1 MFCEFPPIYYFI
13 TSLPL
18 KIGQSMQVIINKGNL
33 RQFVV
38 SYNHQLSDFWIFAF
52 AKQPKQKLKKNYPEH
67 QYRHESKDK
76 NL

>member
-1 MFCEFPPIYYFI
+1 
-13 TSLPL
+13 
-18 KIGQSMQVIINKGNL
+18 MQVIINKGNL

-52 AKQPKQKLKKNYPEH
+52 AKQPKQKLKKNYPECR
-67 QYRHESKDK
+67 YRHESKDK

>member
-1 MFCEFPPIYYFI
+1 MRGNISKTTLF

-18 KIGQSMQVIINKGNL
+18 KIGQSMQVIIKKGNL

-52 AKQPKQKLKKNYPEH
+52 AKQPKQKLKKNYPEY

-76 NL
+76 NW

>member
-1 MFCEFPPIYYFI
+1 MRGNISKTTLF

-52 AKQPKQKLKKNYPEH
+52 AKQPKQKLKKKL
-67 QYRHESKDK
+67 S
-76 NL
+76 

>member
-1 MFCEFPPIYYFI
+1 
-13 TSLPL
+13 
-18 KIGQSMQVIINKGNL
+18 MQVIINKGNL

-52 AKQPKQKLKKNYPEH
+52 AKQPKQKLKKNYPEYR
-67 QYRHESKDK
+67 YRHESKDK

>member
-1 MFCEFPPIYYFI
+1 MRGNISKTTLF

-18 KIGQSMQVIINKGNL
+18 KIGQSMQVIIKKGNL

-52 AKQPKQKLKKNYPEH
+52 AKQPKQKLKKNYPEYR
-67 QYRHESKDK
+67 YRHESKDK